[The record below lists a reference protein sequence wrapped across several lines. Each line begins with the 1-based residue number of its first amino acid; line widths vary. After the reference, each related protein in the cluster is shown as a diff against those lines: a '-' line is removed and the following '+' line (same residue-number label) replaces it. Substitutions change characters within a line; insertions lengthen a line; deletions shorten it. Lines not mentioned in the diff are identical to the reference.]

1 MVKCFFL
8 YTHASKTQKF
18 NCKMN
23 VVLVNLKA
31 NMVRLPNTH
40 TSGVSLEKLAKL
52 EPLGNGK
59 FVGLTNTI
67 ADRNIF
73 IDAYEKIKSRPDNMS
88 GQ

>member
-1 MVKCFFL
+1 
-8 YTHASKTQKF
+8 
-18 NCKMN
+18 MN